1 MHAHASRLQSINVCK
16 VHVSGEGEEWRD
28 MHAHAS
34 RFSQGC
40 KVYEGKGQN
49 MERVRDVGWRG
60 GEKGWAKKYK
70 EWRGKEEKAKRERE
84 RERETYIYIYIAS
97 ALVGRSFWC
106 QG

>member
-1 MHAHASRLQSINVCK
+1 
-16 VHVSGEGEEWRD
+16 

-60 GEKGWAKKYK
+60 GEKGWAREYR
-70 EWRGKEEKAKRERE
+70 EWRGKEEKAKRERH
-84 RERETYIYIYIAS
+84 IYIYSKCSCWQELLIRRLMLDSQDVACLS
-97 ALVGRSFWC
+97 L
-106 QG
+106 